1 MKLLLL
7 IKSIRITLIGI
18 LENIDIFRLKVKGYP
33 KTFELFIG
41 KDFGDFSPEFEK
53 IDDLKLGDKIDVF
66 F

>member
-1 MKLLLL
+1 M
-7 IKSIRITLIGI
+7 
-18 LENIDIFRLKVKGYP
+18 ENIDIFRLKVKGYP